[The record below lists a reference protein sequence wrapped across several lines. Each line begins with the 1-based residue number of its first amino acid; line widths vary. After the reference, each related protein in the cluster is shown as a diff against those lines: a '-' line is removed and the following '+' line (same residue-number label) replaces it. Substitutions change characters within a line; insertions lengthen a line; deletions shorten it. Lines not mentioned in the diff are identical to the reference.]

1 MIITALFPGSFDPVH
16 YGHLDIAVRASKLFD
31 RLIVGVYAS
40 PDKRTV
46 LFTQSERIE
55 MFSRAVADYP
65 NIEVVGYDGLT
76 VQFAK
81 KIGASVMVRGLR
93 VFSDFDYEFRMA
105 LANQEIHPDIE
116 TVSLITHPRFM
127 FLSSSTVKEIVLNQG
142 DPKTMVPPHVKE
154 RFLAK
159 VAEKPRLS

>member
-31 RLIVGVYAS
+31 RLVVGVYAS

-55 MFSRAVADYP
+55 MFSRAVANYP

-127 FLSSSTVKEIVLNQG
+127 FL
-142 DPKTMVPPHVKE
+142 
-154 RFLAK
+154 
-159 VAEKPRLS
+159 

>member
-16 YGHLDIAVRASKLFD
+16 YGHLDIAVHASKLFD
-31 RLIVGVYAS
+31 RLVVGVYAS

-55 MFSRAVADYP
+55 MFSRAVANYP

-81 KIGASVMVRGLR
+81 KIERG
-93 VFSDFDYEFRMA
+93 
-105 LANQEIHPDIE
+105 
-116 TVSLITHPRFM
+116 
-127 FLSSSTVKEIVLNQG
+127 
-142 DPKTMVPPHVKE
+142 
-154 RFLAK
+154 
-159 VAEKPRLS
+159 

>member
-31 RLIVGVYAS
+31 RLVVGVYAS

-55 MFSRAVADYP
+55 MFSRAVANYP

-93 VFSDFDYEFRMA
+93 VFINKIKNFGVFDDYVRSADLQYFR
-105 LANQEIHPDIE
+105 EIG
-116 TVSLITHPRFM
+116 RA
-127 FLSSSTVKEIVLNQG
+127 
-142 DPKTMVPPHVKE
+142 HV
-154 RFLAK
+154 
-159 VAEKPRLS
+159 